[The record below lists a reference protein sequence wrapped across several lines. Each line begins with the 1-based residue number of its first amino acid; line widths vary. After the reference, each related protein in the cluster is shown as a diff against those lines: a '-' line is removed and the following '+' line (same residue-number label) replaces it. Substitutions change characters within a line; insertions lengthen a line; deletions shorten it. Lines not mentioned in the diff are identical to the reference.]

1 MERRRFLAGSIG
13 LGLGL
18 TIPGIQHQALSDD
31 KISTLPTG
39 LSKVVTVHDPA
50 VLSEDSVNQDC
61 LLAMLDQAVTTLAD
75 VADPVDA
82 WKKVIGAGNPSRVVK
97 AKVAIKVNALAGQ
110 RMSTH
115 PELAMAVA
123 QRLLDAGVLDGNVL
137 IWDRSDDELKVAGY
151 TIRRAARVLVYGS
164 DYIGYSG
171 LLRMHRSI
179 GSRFTRILTDW
190 ATDLINIPV
199 LKDHGIVGVTL
210 GMKNWYGA
218 VHNPFKYH
226 PNCGD
231 PYVADLSHFPLIGDK
246 LRLVI
251 VDAIQAQYHGGPP
264 YHPQWAWSENALM
277 VSSDPVAID
286 HVGWEMIEAKRRENG
301 MPTLAEEK
309 REPKYIYTAGNLGL
323 GTADLNLINHVEI
336 QPEGM

>member
-1 MERRRFLAGSIG
+1 MDRRQFLANSIG

-18 TIPGIQHQALSDD
+18 TVPALRHQAFGNTKSV
-31 KISTLPTG
+31 STG
-39 LSKVVTVHDPA
+39 LSKVVTVKDPA
-50 VLSEDSVNQDC
+50 VLSGDYIDQDC
-61 LLAMLDQAVTTLAD
+61 LLAMLDQAVCTLAD
-75 VADPVDA
+75 ISDPVDA
-82 WKKVIGAGNPSRVVK
+82 WKKVITAGNSSRITL
-97 AKVAIKVNALAGQ
+97 AKVAIKVNSLSGQ
-110 RMSTH
+110 QMSTH
-115 PELAMAVA
+115 PQVAMVVA
-123 QRLLDAGVLDGNVL
+123 QRLLDAGVLDGNIL
-137 IWDRSDDELKVAGY
+137 IWDRSDDELRTAGY
-151 TIRRAARVLVYGS
+151 TLRRAARILVYGT
-164 DYIGYSG
+164 DYVGYSG

-231 PYVADLSHFPLIGDK
+231 PYVADLSHFPLISDK
-246 LRLVI
+246 LRLVV
-251 VDAIQAQYHGGPP
+251 VDALRAQYHGGPP

-286 HVGWEMIEAKRRENG
+286 RIGWEVIEAKRRENN
-301 MPTLAEEK
+301 MPTLAEDN
-309 REPKYIYTAGNLGL
+309 REPKYIFTAGNLGL
-323 GTADLNLINHVEI
+323 GAANLNLIDYVEI
-336 QPEGM
+336 QPEEE

>member
-1 MERRRFLAGSIG
+1 MNRRRFLANSIG

-18 TIPGIQHQALSDD
+18 TVPGLRHRALGDTNPLS
-31 KISTLPTG
+31 SG
-39 LSKVVTVHDPA
+39 LSKVVTVRDPA
-50 VLSEDSVNQDC
+50 VLSGGNIDQDC
-61 LLAMLDQAVTTLAD
+61 LMGMLDHAVCNLAD
-75 VADPVDA
+75 VSDPVDA
-82 WKKVIGAGNPSRVVK
+82 WKKVVAAGNPSRVIK
-97 AKVAIKVNALAGQ
+97 AKVAIKVNSLAGQ
-110 RMSTH
+110 HMSTH
-115 PELAMAVA
+115 PQVAMAVA
-123 QRLLDAGVLDGNVL
+123 RRLLDAGVRDGNVL
-137 IWDRSDDELKVAGY
+137 IWDRSDDELKAAGY
-151 TIRRAARVLVYGS
+151 TTRRAARVLVYGT
-164 DYIGYSG
+164 DYVDYSG

-179 GSRFTRILTDW
+179 GSRFSRILTGW

-231 PYVADLSHFPLIGDK
+231 PYIADLSHFPLIRDK
-246 LRLVI
+246 LRLVV
-251 VDAIQAQYHGGPP
+251 VDALRAQYHGGPP

-277 VSSDPVAID
+277 LSADPVAID
-286 HVGWEMIEAKRRENG
+286 RVGWDVIEAKRQENG

-323 GTADLNLINHVEI
+323 GTADLNLIDHVEI
-336 QPEGM
+336 LPEDR